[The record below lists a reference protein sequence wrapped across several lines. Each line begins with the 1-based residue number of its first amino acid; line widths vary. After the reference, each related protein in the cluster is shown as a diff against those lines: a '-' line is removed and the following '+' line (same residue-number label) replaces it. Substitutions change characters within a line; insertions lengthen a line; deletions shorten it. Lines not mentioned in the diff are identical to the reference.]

1 MFRRSAPPTCQGLA
15 EYQLSDISGTLGK
28 NGQPS
33 GSVVG
38 VQSQM
43 ELCDILVLF
52 FFSRQN
58 LETFDISHAF
68 LPLTVAKLSTLK
80 NSPVFIDPPRIV
92 AAILAELRLVTDRQT
107 DRQTQSHSISLYRR
121 LVRVTATATECRENR
136 THVVRLIIVT
146 AQSVAVK
153 QTVTAGAEVLSAT
166 LSPPRQQAEHA
177 DSRG

>member
-1 MFRRSAPPTCQGLA
+1 MGYHRNVFVECEPSIKLNSEYLHRRLSVDQCQRQPRMTQLRTRLAADSMFRRSAPPTCQGLA
-15 EYQLSDISGTLGK
+15 EYQLSDVSGTLGK

-52 FFSRQN
+52 FVSRQN
-58 LETFDISHAF
+58 LENFGISHAF

-107 DRQTQSHSISLYRR
+107 D
-121 LVRVTATATECRENR
+121 TE
-136 THVVRLIIVT
+136 
-146 AQSVAVK
+146 
-153 QTVTAGAEVLSAT
+153 
-166 LSPPRQQAEHA
+166 P
-177 DSRG
+177 